1 LSVSDPLEL
10 DAASN
15 KLILKIGKNET
26 LGDWLDSLGERREGL
41 MQYIQMHYKFSGQV
55 GLISSIYLLL
65 LLFAATQHPLLWL
78 VTHTVTCIA
87 LTLCCYSMQVFAMN
101 SYHLNVMRVILV
113 SNWIGYICYCID
125 YVRKLSI
132 KHKKQ

>member
-1 LSVSDPLEL
+1 
-10 DAASN
+10 
-15 KLILKIGKNET
+15 
-26 LGDWLDSLGERREGL
+26 
-41 MQYIQMHYKFSGQV
+41 MQYIQMHYKFSGRV

-87 LTLCCYSMQVFAMN
+87 LTLCCYSMQVFAMVCIFLLSKIYVVVKEKYWYHGCTVCSLFDTLCTLSSVQN